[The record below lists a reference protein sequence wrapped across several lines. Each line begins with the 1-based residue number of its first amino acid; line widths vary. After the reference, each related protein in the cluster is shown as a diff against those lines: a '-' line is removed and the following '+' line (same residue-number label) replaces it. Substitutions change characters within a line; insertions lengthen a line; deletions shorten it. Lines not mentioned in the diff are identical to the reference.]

1 MALCMIAFGQ
11 CLYYSHHHRLL
22 TAYFFAITLLI
33 MFVATEVLL
42 IILFRPIYRAGNVTP
57 LLAIGTI
64 GSILLALGLIPPY
77 WEMFK
82 RGGMVAGI
90 NFLFLATDAAG
101 AFFSLMSLLA
111 QPSFD
116 KVAAAMYC
124 VLLGLEM
131 GIFFG
136 HGLWWCLKGRKLS
149 PEEIRALER
158 FGEKE
163 NKRKTRELY
172 LEDGSDEEKDK
183 ENDSGSE
190 NGDDM
195 EKNNGK
201 KLWDVAL

>member
-1 MALCMIAFGQ
+1 MIAFGQ
-11 CLYYSHHHRLL
+11 CLYYSHHYRLL

-33 MFVATEVLL
+33 MFVVIEVIL

-64 GSILLALGLIPPY
+64 GSVLLALGLIPPY

-116 KVAAAMYC
+116 KVAASMYC

-158 FGEKE
+158 LGEKE

-183 ENDSGSE
+183 ENDSESE
-190 NGDDM
+190 NGDM